1 MTVPADL
8 ATGFIKVAEISG
20 QIMTTSYSM
29 YVPDE
34 NVDYEWGVQAIDN
47 GKRGGKFAKSDFNPT
62 TTGLKKKEV
71 SDVNVYVSDG
81 NVCYNVG
88 EKNAILKVTDAAAS
102 LISVVSV
109 SGKGVLENLNK
120 GIYFISVIA
129 DKAIKVFK
137 IIL

>member
-1 MTVPADL
+1 M
-8 ATGFIKVAEISG
+8 GKEAESSPSRILIL
-20 QIMTTSYSM
+20 QRP
-29 YVPDE
+29 V
-34 NVDYEWGVQAIDN
+34 
-47 GKRGGKFAKSDFNPT
+47 
-62 TTGLKKKEV
+62 KKEV

>member
-1 MTVPADL
+1 
-8 ATGFIKVAEISG
+8 
-20 QIMTTSYSM
+20 M

-34 NVDYEWGVQAIDN
+34 NVDYEWGVQAIDK

>member
-1 MTVPADL
+1 MTVPADP

-62 TTGLKKKEV
+62 TTGLKKKRFQTLTSMSQTEM
-71 SDVNVYVSDG
+71 S
-81 NVCYNVG
+81 
-88 EKNAILKVTDAAAS
+88 AIM
-102 LISVVSV
+102 
-109 SGKGVLENLNK
+109 
-120 GIYFISVIA
+120 
-129 DKAIKVFK
+129 
-137 IIL
+137 

>member
-1 MTVPADL
+1 M
-8 ATGFIKVAEISG
+8 GKEAESSPSRIL
-20 QIMTTSYSM
+20 TYN
-29 YVPDE
+29 D
-34 NVDYEWGVQAIDN
+34 
-47 GKRGGKFAKSDFNPT
+47 RF
-62 TTGLKKKEV
+62 KKKEV